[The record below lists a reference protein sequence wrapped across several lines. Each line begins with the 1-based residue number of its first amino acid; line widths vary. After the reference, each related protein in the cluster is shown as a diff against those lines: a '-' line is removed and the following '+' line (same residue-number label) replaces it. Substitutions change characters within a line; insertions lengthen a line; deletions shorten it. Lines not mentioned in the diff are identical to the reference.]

1 LRQGKNCRL
10 TKYESGEI
18 LTLLSTKETPMNTTP
33 HESKEVPRAS
43 QHDILRE
50 QAVTLTK
57 TVANLDEEIKKLTDT
72 RAGVQ
77 KELRSVKSKL
87 VTIELNKAAA
97 A

>member
-1 LRQGKNCRL
+1 
-10 TKYESGEI
+10 
-18 LTLLSTKETPMNTTP
+18 MNTTP
-33 HESKEVPRAS
+33 HESKEVPKAS
-43 QHDILRE
+43 QHDILRK

>member
-1 LRQGKNCRL
+1 
-10 TKYESGEI
+10 
-18 LTLLSTKETPMNTTP
+18 MNTTP
-33 HESKEVPRAS
+33 HESQAS

>member
-1 LRQGKNCRL
+1 
-10 TKYESGEI
+10 
-18 LTLLSTKETPMNTTP
+18 MNTTP
-33 HESKEVPRAS
+33 HESKEVPKAS